1 MWNDWYTDEMVWIPP
16 KDIDINVYNAS
27 LGHKI
32 NHNSDYN
39 VDAGYIDH
47 PRFGK
52 IRSIVTTK
60 EIQAGQEIFCQYSST
75 VDTSTFVRQMYKD
88 FNQYLDLKSDDS
100 RSDFLHNMEAD
111 YKVMMESLFHDPD
124 KYYKKP

>member
-1 MWNDWYTDEMVWIPP
+1 MLPDRSLLIGQNLVENAKILILISDTVIGFFNGITITLEDTLRNDTMKHSVHKMWNDWYTDEMIWIPP
-16 KDIDINVYNAS
+16 QYIDINAYNAS

-52 IRSIVTTK
+52 IRSIGNV
-60 EIQAGQEIFCQYSST
+60 
-75 VDTSTFVRQMYKD
+75 
-88 FNQYLDLKSDDS
+88 
-100 RSDFLHNMEAD
+100 
-111 YKVMMESLFHDPD
+111 
-124 KYYKKP
+124 